1 MTSNG
6 WPIKLPSLVPSVRPK
21 TPFVLLVVGLLAAGL
36 VLLLLI
42 NTATAAGSFKQSRLQ
57 ERSNELVQQQ
67 QELQRSVDQMD
78 TPQHLA
84 EAAQQLGMVPGGD
97 PAFLELLP
105 NGTTRV
111 LGTPA
116 PATQPAFVPGEMP

>member
-1 MTSNG
+1 MSTNG
-6 WPIKLPSLVPSVRPK
+6 WPIKLPSLVPSGRPK
-21 TPFVLLVVGLLAAGL
+21 TPFVLLVLGLLAGGL

-57 ERSNELVQQQ
+57 ERNNELVQQQ
-67 QELQRSVDQMD
+67 QSLQRDVDQLD
-78 TPQHLA
+78 TPQQLA
-84 EAAQQLGMVPGGD
+84 EAALRQGMVPGGD

-105 NGTTRV
+105 NGKTKV

-116 PATQPAFVPGEMP
+116 PATQPGFVPGDTP